1 MSRPDSLGPNAAPV
15 EAPDAVDAQVV
26 RLPSGRTLDLRRSRW
41 DGVLDPEQLAFC
53 RARGIQLAYDCA
65 QIGWVPAACSEAAP
79 PSADGERAVDLT
91 AFTTPE
97 QEGMRMLRTLSAQL
111 DRIAAELADAATA
124 AAAIDRLRAT
134 IAVQIDDCRTR
145 HGVVAA
151 SRWHLAA
158 AARFARAAAPPPA
171 SDHPS
176 GEFSFRAWTRA
187 DAPRYRAMLDNPRL
201 WRYLPES
208 YPQPLTEATA
218 LALIELG
225 SVDDR
230 QQALA
235 VVHAGEPIGQCLL
248 RLHEPFAGMRTA
260 EVAYWL
266 AEEHWGKGW
275 MSRVLPAFVGHC
287 FATSEVEVLEAW
299 IREDH
304 AASARV
310 AERGGFRRDWFA
322 FEGELAAALSKPRA
336 RRYVV
341 YRGEFASLRAGT
353 SVSSGVATS

>member
-1 MSRPDSLGPNAAPV
+1 
-15 EAPDAVDAQVV
+15 
-26 RLPSGRTLDLRRSRW
+26 
-41 DGVLDPEQLAFC
+41 
-53 RARGIQLAYDCA
+53 
-65 QIGWVPAACSEAAP
+65 
-79 PSADGERAVDLT
+79 
-91 AFTTPE
+91 
-97 QEGMRMLRTLSAQL
+97 
-111 DRIAAELADAATA
+111 
-124 AAAIDRLRAT
+124 
-134 IAVQIDDCRTR
+134 
-145 HGVVAA
+145 
-151 SRWHLAA
+151 
-158 AARFARAAAPPPA
+158 
-171 SDHPS
+171 
-176 GEFSFRAWTRA
+176 
-187 DAPRYRAMLDNPRL
+187 MLDNPRL
-201 WRYLPES
+201 WHFLPEG
-208 YPQPLTEATA
+208 YPQPLNEATA
-218 LALIELG
+218 TALIELG
-225 SVDDR
+225 NMDSR
-230 QQALA
+230 QQAFA
-235 VVHAGEPIGQCLL
+235 VVRDGEPVGQCLL
-248 RLHEPFAGMRTA
+248 RLHGPFAGTLTA